1 MVTEM
6 NLDWKLYESIT
17 KYIYETMGKV
27 DSVKIEGYGSSC
39 KVPGK
44 SGAYHQI
51 DVLTSHS
58 DRNRTY
64 KTAIECKFWKKKI
77 NKDIVMK
84 LAGIIE
90 DADIDSG
97 IIVSK
102 SGFTP
107 DGFKFAQHK
116 NIKLI
121 ELREVN
127 DKDLKGKTKEIPI
140 ADLDILVNVQS
151 TRPTILSIDF
161 GKGRSIV
168 AKDEFD
174 YIKFFVQ
181 TRNGKT
187 VSFYEYVNKFRSEI
201 NLHNKVSDII
211 TKRYEIP
218 DSTFFNSQTKE
229 SFKIDEVIFTGQ
241 LRVSNT
247 SNELN
252 FTIVDH
258 VWLIMNSI
266 FENRTFTFSE
276 NGIIIEEI
284 NE

>member
-1 MVTEM
+1 MATEM

-17 KYIYETMGKV
+17 RYIYETMGKV
-27 DSVKIEGYGSSC
+27 DGVKIEGHGSSC

-44 SGAYHQI
+44 SGAWHQI
-51 DVLTSHS
+51 DVMTSHS
-58 DRNRTY
+58 DGNRTY

-77 NKDIVMK
+77 NKDTVMK

-107 DGFKFAQHK
+107 DGYKFAQHK

-127 DKDLKGKTKEIPI
+127 DKDLKGKTKETAI
-140 ADLDILVNVQS
+140 ADLDIKLNIKL
-151 TRPTILSIDF
+151 TRPTILNIDF
-161 GKGRSIV
+161 GKGRTV
-168 AKDEFD
+168 VVENEFD
-174 YIKFFVQ
+174 YYNLYVQ
-181 TRNGKT
+181 TINGKT
-187 VSFYEYVNKFRSEI
+187 ISFYYYVNKFREEI
-201 NLHNKVSDII
+201 NLHNKVSEII

-218 DSTFFNSQTKE
+218 NGTFINSQTKE
-229 SFKIDEVIFTGQ
+229 SYKIDEVIFTGQ

-247 SNELN
+247 PKVLY
-252 FTIVDH
+252 FTIVDKI
-258 VWLIMNSI
+258 WLIMKSI

-276 NGIIIEEI
+276 NGIIIEKI